1 VTRSAE
7 GRPATG
13 DDRECRSEHL
23 FMLVMAGR
31 LAVRMTDGRTREFG
45 AGEFGSTPPG
55 HDTWVGGQPAVAIGV
70 DPEEAA

>member
-1 VTRSAE
+1 
-7 GRPATG
+7 
-13 DDRECRSEHL
+13 
-23 FMLVMAGR
+23 MLVMAGR

-45 AGEFGSTPPG
+45 AAEFGSTPPG